1 MLSSKKTA
9 INLTNQIKLNMQPLP
24 RLLIVLGLFALI
36 HGFTQPALASEA
48 TLKDDLARLQGKWK
62 ATVTTA
68 DGSSTWT
75 LGVTGSKSTLRIA
88 TQSGDVVFKAE
99 LDFKLEQHGSFRA
112 YTYSNLKNLTGD
124 REREPVLTDGKT
136 KSSLYKVTSTEFTTI
151 GGFREDDDDKPLLIK
166 WEKVSEAKK

>member
-1 MLSSKKTA
+1 M
-9 INLTNQIKLNMQPLP
+9 NLTMKKPQPL
-24 RLLIVLGLFALI
+24 LLVLGLLALL
-36 HGFTQPALASEA
+36 HGFAQPVLASEA

-136 KSSLYKVTSTEFTTI
+136 KSSLYKVTSSEFTTI
-151 GGFREDDDDKPLLIK
+151 GGFRDDDNDKPNLIK